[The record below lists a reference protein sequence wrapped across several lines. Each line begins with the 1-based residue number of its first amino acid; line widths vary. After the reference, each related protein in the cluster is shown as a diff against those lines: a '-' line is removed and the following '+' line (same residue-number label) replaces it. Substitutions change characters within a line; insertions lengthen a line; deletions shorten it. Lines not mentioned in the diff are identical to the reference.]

1 MCVKM
6 DKRCVCQDKHEGE
19 SVGIRRLH
27 RRVRDVH
34 VRSDIRG
41 EVSRC
46 VYYRVGRG
54 MCVSQNKHEGRD
66 FEVCQS

>member
-46 VYYRVGRG
+46 VYYRVG
-54 MCVSQNKHEGRD
+54 
-66 FEVCQS
+66 